1 MCGKAKW
8 TRLLIDNF
16 LKIEI
21 MKKIVTVI
29 LCYLISMTV
38 SAQTVVKRPRSNN
51 VTPKE
56 HLSFE
61 GLPIDG
67 TEVDMWKKLEKKG
80 FKTKLKDSNNVFSR
94 YAEGKVGNVD
104 CWQLTLYTDDALG
117 EDIYGIHLYREYAT
131 GTGVLG
137 CFWKMKQY
145 IETKYNVTNKVSYI
159 GENSL
164 NDEETEIHYMIAGKG
179 RIELSYG
186 KGKYGD
192 MGIWVIFLDKE
203 NESQLAIRPVSDVY
217 DLKSDKYGQ
226 CIIDVSSAEIKFY
239 IEENSNIYKFLSR
252 NKDKEQ
258 IKHLI
263 EGNYDNQI
271 KTALI
276 GMYIVKGIELCKEGS
291 YIPILTTE
299 YNSICEAYLAK
310 VNAQK
315 VQEKSQP
322 ANVKVMLVEELY
334 KRLFSPYERKI
345 MPLEV
350 LELMKSAALRKSSG
364 GNNDEGSHTQWDLYN
379 DAQKAVIHEHD
390 NAK

>member
-1 MCGKAKW
+1 
-8 TRLLIDNF
+8 
-16 LKIEI
+16 
-21 MKKIVTVI
+21 MKKIVMVI
-29 LCYLISMTV
+29 LCCVISMTIT
-38 SAQTVVKRPRSNN
+38 AQHVVKRQRVNHTTN
-51 VTPKE
+51 KE

-67 TEVDMWKKLEKKG
+67 AEVDMWKKLEKKG
-80 FKTKLKDSNNVFSR
+80 FKTKLKDPKNVFSR
-94 YAEGKVGNVD
+94 YAEGKVGNVEY
-104 CWQLTLYTDDALG
+104 WQISLYTDDIMG
-117 EDIYGIHLYREYAT
+117 EDIYGIQLYREYAT
-131 GTGVLG
+131 GAGVLG
-137 CFWKMKQY
+137 CFWEMKQY

-159 GENSL
+159 AENSL
-164 NDEETEIHYMIAGKG
+164 NDEETEIHYMVAGKG

-186 KGKYGD
+186 SSQNGYMCVWVKFFDKG
-192 MGIWVIFLDKE
+192 
-203 NESQLAIRPVSDVY
+203 NESVLSVRPLSDIY
-217 DLKSDKYGQ
+217 DLKSDKFKQ
-226 CIIDVSSAEIKFY
+226 CIIDVSSAEIKYY
-239 IEENSNIYKFLSR
+239 IEDNNIIYRFLSR
-252 NKDKEQ
+252 NIDKEQ
-258 IKHLI
+258 IKHLL

-276 GMYIVKGIELCKEGS
+276 GMYIVKGIELCKTGS

-345 MPLEV
+345 MPPEV

-379 DAQKAVIHEHD
+379 EAQKAVIHEHD